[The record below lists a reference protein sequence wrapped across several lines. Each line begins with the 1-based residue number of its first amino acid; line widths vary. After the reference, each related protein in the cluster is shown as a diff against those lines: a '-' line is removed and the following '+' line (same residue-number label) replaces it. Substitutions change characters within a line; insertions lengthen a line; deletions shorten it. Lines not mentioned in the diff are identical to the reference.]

1 MTGNE
6 LKALRAKLGLTQT
19 EMANRLGVTRDAIAR
34 IEGGTNNMSKLLHN
48 HVQLVFNTHES
59 KRLADLQQKALQEER
74 DPMPRKRKRRTSK
87 IV

>member
-34 IEGGTNNMSKLLHN
+34 IEGGRNNMSKTLHLLM
-48 HVQLVFNTHES
+48 QLVFNTHES
-59 KRLADLQQKALQEER
+59 KRLADLKQKALQEER
-74 DPMPRKRKRRTSK
+74 DPVPRKRKKRILTGK
-87 IV
+87 